1 MPGLDF
7 KLTLSCIIVTMTL
20 TAQRA
25 PYGYSDL
32 PGLMGLMAGD
42 AKHDPAAQ
50 STLDVLWVLYDRV
63 LRVSPQTIDDDARD
77 RFLLSKGHGP
87 MAYYAV
93 LAATGFLDPGL
104 LPSFGKFG
112 SRLGQ
117 HPDRVLVPGAEI
129 SSGSLGHGLPLA
141 VGMALGLRIRKLA
154 SSRVFVLV
162 GDGELDEGSNHE
174 AIAFAGAVGL
184 EALNA
189 VVVDNASA
197 TYGWPGGVETRFS
210 REGWSAVR
218 ADGRDHD
225 ELEAA
230 FGTPHPGQ
238 PQVVV
243 ATVEPKR

>member
-1 MPGLDF
+1 MA
-7 KLTLSCIIVTMTL
+7 MTI
-20 TAQRA
+20 TAQHKL
-25 PYGYSDL
+25 YGYSDL
-32 PGLMGLMAGD
+32 PSLMSAMTGD
-42 AKHDPAAQ
+42 AKHDLAAQ

-63 LRVSPQTIDDDARD
+63 LRVSPQDLGNDARD

-93 LAATGFLDPGL
+93 LAAMGFLDPGL

-141 VGMALGLRIRKLA
+141 VGMALGLRARGVA
-154 SSRVFVLV
+154 SARVFVLV

-184 EALNA
+184 DALNA

-197 TYGWPGGVETRFS
+197 TYGWPGGIETRFS

-243 ATVEPKR
+243 AAVEPKHN